1 MAEKIQ
7 CHKSERLWKMI
18 AYFDI
23 TQLQP
28 GPGPEPE
35 PETGPEPG
43 KIVQQVYI
51 LLLDETPDSRE
62 IL

>member
-1 MAEKIQ
+1 
-7 CHKSERLWKMI
+7 MI